1 MCISA
6 DILESP
12 EVGNVS
18 QELTAHSTENILE
31 VFKFV
36 FVGYVLI
43 SLFLWARNLMLATT
57 TLSQRIGREFTLR
70 KSVTIITNENLD
82 LKCI

>member
-1 MCISA
+1 MCSSA

-36 FVGYVLI
+36 FVGYVFI
-43 SLFLWARNLMLATT
+43 SLFL
-57 TLSQRIGREFTLR
+57 
-70 KSVTIITNENLD
+70 
-82 LKCI
+82 